1 MRNRICSNLFEKY
14 TEVSEEVLAREIYLN
29 YDQMLFMKQAGMF
42 FGIHG
47 YEHSWMNRLKK
58 EELKEDLRK
67 SLACMTALIDKDGWV
82 INYPYGS
89 L

>member
-1 MRNRICSNLFEKY
+1 
-14 TEVSEEVLAREIYLN
+14 
-29 YDQMLFMKQAGMF
+29 MF

>member
-14 TEVSEEVLAREIYLN
+14 IEVSEEVLAREIYLN

-42 FGIHG
+42 FSIHG
-47 YEHSWMNRLKK
+47 YEHSWMNRLK
-58 EELKEDLRK
+58 KEDLRK

>member
-1 MRNRICSNLFEKY
+1 
-14 TEVSEEVLAREIYLN
+14 
-29 YDQMLFMKQAGMF
+29 MLFMKQAGMF
-42 FGIHG
+42 FSIHG
-47 YEHSWMNRLKK
+47 YEHSWMNRLK
-58 EELKEDLRK
+58 KEDLRK